1 LNHLPVTDWI
11 WMQRLTSE
19 GDAPD
24 RLDAILFETF
34 PPTCAAREAEDRQI
48 IDYAGAR
55 SPDFPAAVA
64 KTGRLNLAVDAGG
77 CVVRLLPVGANVAK
91 LCIPLS

>member
-34 PPTCAAREAEDRQI
+34 PPTCARRVRRRTGGSSIMPELDLLIFPRLSAK
-48 IDYAGAR
+48 
-55 SPDFPAAVA
+55 PAA
-64 KTGRLNLAVDAGG
+64 
-77 CVVRLLPVGANVAK
+77 
-91 LCIPLS
+91 